1 MIMADFNKAFKKVLK
16 FEGGYVNDKSDS
28 GGETKYG
35 ISKKAFPNLDIKN
48 LTSKEAKE
56 IYKKFYWD
64 RIRGDKIKNQKIAEL
79 IFDTAVNMGVS
90 FAIRTAQKIIGV
102 KQDAII
108 GPITLGVLN
117 KWNEEIFIKDY
128 KLARI
133 AKYVNIAK
141 GNNIKFLRGWIK
153 RVLEV

>member
-1 MIMADFNKAFKKVLK
+1 MADFNKAFKKVLK

-48 LTSKEAKE
+48 LTLNEAKE
-56 IYKKFYWD
+56 IYKKVYWD
-64 RIRGDKIKNQKIAEL
+64 RIKGDEIKSQKIAEL
-79 IFDTAVNMGVS
+79 IFDTAVNMGAY
-90 FAIRTAQKIIGV
+90 FAIKSAQKILNV
-102 KQDAII
+102 KQDGII
-108 GPITLGVLN
+108 GAITLNALN
-117 KWNEEIFIKDY
+117 NVNEEVFIKDY

-133 AKYVNIAK
+133 AKYVEIAK
-141 GNNIKFLRGWIK
+141 GDKIKFLRGWIK